1 MTQDS
6 DYGLQSFIYVFY
18 LEGVIYRQVNAC
30 YRFQYQMLMESGLY
44 EKLTSDGYLIE
55 HRNSDFIGSDTDC
68 CCIIAPE
75 RVPFITYPFEWSF
88 SQLKDAALTTL
99 RIHRTALDY
108 GMILKD
114 ASAYNIQFVRNTA
127 KLIDTLSFDFYEEG
141 TAWVAYGQF
150 CRHFLAPLLLMKH
163 VDIRLQQL
171 LRIYIDGVPLDFASK
186 LLKRNHD
193 ALTTQHIH
201 WHAKAIARHTE
212 DGKSNS
218 TQKASQISKF
228 SHIALIESLERM
240 IERLTLDNVKTEWME
255 YYNHTNYSQEALAHK
270 EEILIQMLQT
280 VNVSSVWDLG
290 ANDGR
295 FSRIALKNGAEI
307 AVAFDIDPL
316 AVEQNYLAG
325 KKSKQNIVP
334 LLFDLT
340 NPSPGIGFG
349 NAERVPA
356 EQRMQPDCIIAFAI
370 IHHLAISN
378 NLPLGKIAEWMAS
391 ISPLLI
397 IEFVPKEDSQVQTLF
412 ARRDDVFP
420 EYNQVGFE
428 TAFSEYFLLVTS
440 RKITCS
446 SRTIYLYR
454 RREQA

>member
-1 MTQDS
+1 MKE
-6 DYGLQSFIYVFY
+6 QSSFRDPSGHVFY
-18 LEGVIYRQVNAC
+18 QDGVVYRQINDC
-30 YRFQYQMLMESGLY
+30 YRAQFDALMESGLY
-44 EKLTSDGYLIE
+44 VKLTAEGMLIAHQSVE
-55 HRNSDFIGSDTDC
+55 WDKSDTAAYC
-68 CCIIAPE
+68 VIAPE

-127 KLIDTLSFDFYEEG
+127 KLIDTLSFEFYEEG

-171 LRIYIDGVPLDFASK
+171 LRIYIDGIPLDFASK

-218 TQKASQISKF
+218 TQKPLQISKF

-240 IERLTLDNVKTEWME
+240 IERLTLEGVKTEWME

-270 EEILIQMLQT
+270 EEILVQMLQT
-280 VNVSSVWDLG
+280 GETRSVWDFG

-295 FSRIALKNGAEI
+295 FSRIALENGAEI
-307 AVAFDIDPL
+307 AVAFDIDPM

-356 EQRMQPDCIIAFAI
+356 EQRMHPDCIIAFAI

-397 IEFVPKEDSQVQTLF
+397 IEFVPKEDSQVQTLL
-412 ARRDDVFP
+412 ATRDDVFP

-440 RKITCS
+440 REITGS
-446 SRTIYLYR
+446 SRTIYLYE